1 MTFSVHLEHP
11 VPDYE
16 AWKAAFDADPLD
28 RAGSGVLAYR
38 VLRPVEDHGRVAVD
52 LEFADRESAERFSAS
67 LRRLWSTSGA
77 MAIMRDPV
85 VRIED
90 VAEARRLAG

>member
-1 MTFSVHLEHP
+1 MTVCVHLEHP

-38 VLRPVEDHGRVAVD
+38 VSRWVDDPGLVAVD
-52 LEFADRESAERFSAS
+52 LDFADRPTAERFRES
-67 LRRLWSTSGA
+67 LLRLWSTSLA
-77 MAIMRDPV
+77 MALIREPV
-85 VRIED
+85 VRIEE
-90 VAEARRLAG
+90 VMEARRTR